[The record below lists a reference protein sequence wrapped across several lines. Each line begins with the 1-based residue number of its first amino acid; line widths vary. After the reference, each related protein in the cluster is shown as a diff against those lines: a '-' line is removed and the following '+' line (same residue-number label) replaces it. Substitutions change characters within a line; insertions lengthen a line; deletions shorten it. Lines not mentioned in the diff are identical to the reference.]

1 MSGHQKVLTIPFSV
15 GPDKVNAETRYD
27 RGVKISTLAPQSPLY
42 ALPDVKAGV
51 DTVVKSTTSLQ
62 AAMDSYAKARQA
74 YMLARLT
81 LGTSIVTFDNAYD
94 MLVSAARA
102 HCATH
107 DDGAGLGL
115 EPRGDTHNPLAMP
128 VAVLITY
135 NPKKDCIRIHVKRA
149 KGMRAVSVEV
159 TQDLTNPASWKELD
173 GDGAV
178 HVINTPATGTWYARA
193 ASKTAHAKSDYTTP
207 SSVIVK

>member
-1 MSGHQKVLTIPFSV
+1 MSSHQKVLTIPFSV

-27 RGVKISTLAPQSPLY
+27 RGVKVSTHGPQSTLY

-62 AAMDSYAKARQA
+62 AAMDNYAKARQA
-74 YMLARLT
+74 YVLARLT
-81 LGTSIVTFDNAYD
+81 LGTSIVAFDNAYD
-94 MLVSAARA
+94 MLVSAARL

-107 DDGAGLGL
+107 DDGASLGL
-115 EPRGDTHNPLAMP
+115 EPRGDAHNLLAVP

-178 HVINTPATGTWYARA
+178 HVITDPAAGTWYARA
-193 ASKTAHAKSDYTTP
+193 ASKTARAKSDYTTP
-207 SSVIVK
+207 ASVIVK